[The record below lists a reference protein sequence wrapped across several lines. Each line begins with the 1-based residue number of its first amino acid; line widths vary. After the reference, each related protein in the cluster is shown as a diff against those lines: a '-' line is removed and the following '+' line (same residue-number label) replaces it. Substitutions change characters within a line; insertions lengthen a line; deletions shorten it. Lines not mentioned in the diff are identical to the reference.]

1 MSRSKPLGE
10 TEKTVVVGAL
20 ILGFWLGLDALV
32 KQAEKAGATTT
43 TTTTTTTD
51 DPQPCRAASRCT
63 RAVLRPRRE
72 RSPGA

>member
-32 KQAEKAGATTT
+32 KQAEKAGT

-63 RAVLRPRRE
+63 RDGLRPRRE
-72 RSPGA
+72 RSPGS